1 MATSALQISST
12 ANEKIKHLVQL
23 SRKSALREKERL
35 FVVEGYREIN
45 RAYQCGFEVHQLFYC
60 PEFLKDSISEIRS
73 EQLFEVS
80 AKVYEKIAYRQ
91 KAEGIVATL
100 RMNSNRLE
108 DISFSRS
115 NPLVLVIE
123 SPEKPGNIGA
133 LLRTAAVA
141 NLDALI
147 VTDPGTSIYN
157 ANCIRASLGG
167 FFALPIALCSNDE
180 AINFL
185 KAHHFQVLTALI
197 DENSTDYQKQDFTK
211 RTAIVLGTEADG
223 LSNKWMQADFQ
234 PIQLPMPGKVV
245 DSLNLSV
252 SGGILMYEA
261 LRQRSVINDSEHK

>member
-1 MATSALQISST
+1 MASPALQISSV
-12 ANEKIKHLVQL
+12 ANEKVKHLVQL
-23 SRKSALREKERL
+23 SRKSALREKEQL

-60 PEFLKDSISEIRS
+60 PEFLKDSISEIQS

-91 KAEGIVATL
+91 KSEGLVATL
-100 RMNSNRLE
+100 KMRSNRLE
-108 DISFSRS
+108 DISFSQTK
-115 NPLVLVIE
+115 PLVLVIE

-133 LLRTAAVA
+133 LLRTAAAA
-141 NLDALI
+141 NLDAVI
-147 VTDPGTSIYN
+147 ITNSKTSIYN

-167 FFALPIALCSNDE
+167 FFALPIALCSNEE
-180 AINFL
+180 AVAFL

-211 RTAIVLGTEADG
+211 PTAIVLGTEAEG
-223 LSNKWMQADFQ
+223 LSETWQQEGFQ

-252 SGGILMYEA
+252 SGGILMYEV
-261 LRQRSVINDSEHK
+261 LRQRSNH